1 MMDKIEWYREV
12 LELEPSS
19 KLFFPLARLLVEDGQ
34 PEAALETLRRGLER
48 HPEFLEARLFYIE
61 QLYHHGQPEA
71 CVAEVTELGQLFA
84 SYPGFWQA
92 WAASMLGSGCGDVA
106 TALRFLAASFASRPL
121 NLNEV
126 FERGLHSFM
135 QEAQSSD
142 LPRGKALADLAVMG
156 PEDMDA
162 QAHGAFS
169 SPAAKPAGA
178 GMAEGDDAAS
188 FAAAQGRR
196 EHPLPQPTPDR
207 PLSLRTRSM
216 AEVLAEQGDLQGA
229 LDIYTELAAAAAGSS
244 EQEVLQQRIAML
256 RTQLEGAAVED
267 LVPPSPDMAAGKDK
281 LISMLE
287 ALAERVEARA
297 QS

>member
-71 CVAEVTELGQLFA
+71 CVAEVTDLGQLFA

-126 FERGLHSFM
+126 FERGLRSFM

-142 LPRGKALADLAVMG
+142 LPHGKALADLAVMG

-162 QAHGAFS
+162 PMHDAAI
-169 SPAAKPAGA
+169 PAALPFDA
-178 GMAEGDDAAS
+178 GMVGEGTPAPVATER
-188 FAAAQGRR
+188 GRR
-196 EHPLPQPTPDR
+196 EHPLPQPAPDR

-229 LDIYTELAAAAAGSS
+229 LDIYTELAAVAAGSP

-256 RTQLEGAAVED
+256 RTQLEGAAAEA
-267 LVPPSPDMAAGKDK
+267 LVLPSPDMAAGKDK

>member
-92 WAASMLGSGCGDVA
+92 WAAS
-106 TALRFLAASFASRPL
+106 
-121 NLNEV
+121 
-126 FERGLHSFM
+126 
-135 QEAQSSD
+135 
-142 LPRGKALADLAVMG
+142 KALADLAVMG
-156 PEDMDA
+156 PEAADA
-162 QAHGAFS
+162 REHDAMAVPVMPS
-169 SPAAKPAGA
+169 GA
-178 GMAEGDDAAS
+178 GMTVEDAHVP
-188 FAAAQGRR
+188 FVAAQGRR
-196 EHPLPQPTPDR
+196 EHPLPQPAPDG

-229 LDIYTELAAAAAGSS
+229 LDIYTELAAAAAGSP

-256 RTQLEGAAVED
+256 RTQLEGAAAED

>member
-126 FERGLHSFM
+126 FERGLRSFM

-162 QAHGAFS
+162 PVHGAAM
-169 SPAAKPAGA
+169 PAAMPSDV
-178 GMAEGDDAAS
+178 GMAEENMSAP
-188 FAAAQGRR
+188 FAVERDSQ
-196 EHPLPQPTPDR
+196 EHPLSQTAPDR

-229 LDIYTELAAAAAGSS
+229 LDIYTELAAAAAGSP

-256 RTQLEGAAVED
+256 RTQLEGAAAED

>member
-34 PEAALETLRRGLER
+34 PEAALDTLRRGLER

-71 CVAEVTELGQLFA
+71 CVAEVTELGRLFA

-126 FERGLHSFM
+126 FERGLRSFM
-135 QEAQSSD
+135 QEAMDSD
-142 LPRGKALADLAVMG
+142 LPRGKGLADLAVMEPG
-156 PEDMDA
+156 DMDV
-162 QAHGAFS
+162 QAHAA
-169 SPAAKPAGA
+169 PAALDMPSDVGRATEGA
-178 GMAEGDDAAS
+178 HVP
-188 FAAAQGRR
+188 FAAAQGGQVQ
-196 EHPLPQPTPDR
+196 PLPQSAPDR
-207 PLSLRTRSM
+207 SLSLRTRSM

-229 LDIYTELAAAAAGSS
+229 LDIYTELAADAAGSP
-244 EQEVLQQRIAML
+244 EQEALQQRIAML
-256 RTQLEGAAVED
+256 RTQLEGAAGED
-267 LVPPSPDMAAGKDK
+267 PVPPSPDMAAGKDK

-297 QS
+297 QG

>member
-126 FERGLHSFM
+126 FERGLRSFM
-135 QEAQSSD
+135 QEAQSND

-156 PEDMDA
+156 PEDMHA
-162 QAHGAFS
+162 PAHAAV
-169 SPAAKPAGA
+169 PAAMPADA
-178 GMAEGDDAAS
+178 GMAEEDMPAP
-188 FAAAQGRR
+188 AAAERGRR
-196 EHPLPQPTPDR
+196 ENPLPQPAPDR

-229 LDIYTELAAAAAGSS
+229 LDIYTELAAAAAGSP

-256 RTQLEGAAVED
+256 RTQLEGAAAED

>member
-1 MMDKIEWYREV
+1 M
-12 LELEPSS
+12 
-19 KLFFPLARLLVEDGQ
+19 
-34 PEAALETLRRGLER
+34 
-48 HPEFLEARLFYIE
+48 
-61 QLYHHGQPEA
+61 
-71 CVAEVTELGQLFA
+71 
-84 SYPGFWQA
+84 
-92 WAASMLGSGCGDVA
+92 A

-126 FERGLHSFM
+126 FERGLRSFM

-162 QAHGAFS
+162 QTHDAFS

-188 FAAAQGRR
+188 FAAAQDRR

-256 RTQLEGAAVED
+256 CTQLEGAAVED

>member
-1 MMDKIEWYREV
+1 
-12 LELEPSS
+12 
-19 KLFFPLARLLVEDGQ
+19 
-34 PEAALETLRRGLER
+34 
-48 HPEFLEARLFYIE
+48 
-61 QLYHHGQPEA
+61 
-71 CVAEVTELGQLFA
+71 
-84 SYPGFWQA
+84 
-92 WAASMLGSGCGDVA
+92 
-106 TALRFLAASFASRPL
+106 
-121 NLNEV
+121 
-126 FERGLHSFM
+126 
-135 QEAQSSD
+135 
-142 LPRGKALADLAVMG
+142 
-156 PEDMDA
+156 
-162 QAHGAFS
+162 
-169 SPAAKPAGA
+169 
-178 GMAEGDDAAS
+178 MAEGDDAAS

>member
-71 CVAEVTELGQLFA
+71 CVAEVTEL
-84 SYPGFWQA
+84 
-92 WAASMLGSGCGDVA
+92 
-106 TALRFLAASFASRPL
+106 RFLAASFASRPL

-126 FERGLHSFM
+126 FERGLRSFM

-156 PEDMDA
+156 PEAADA
-162 QAHGAFS
+162 REHDAMAVPVMPS
-169 SPAAKPAGA
+169 GA
-178 GMAEGDDAAS
+178 GMTVEDAHVP
-188 FAAAQGRR
+188 FVAAQGRR
-196 EHPLPQPTPDR
+196 EHPLPQPAPDG

-229 LDIYTELAAAAAGSS
+229 LDIYTELAAAAAGSP

-256 RTQLEGAAVED
+256 RTQLEGAAAED